1 MWSSKTMLLMP
12 AQVRLT
18 EQSTDSGKWERGG
31 WGGNLWPGFLVP
43 IKAELPSLILSLHS
57 TEVLLLVSS
66 IRAENFEVSFWGKK
80 QSKDTKPY
88 RCLQRGRAVR
98 EHMRMG
104 GTGVVNGDEREGL
117 PAPSLEIKM
126 MNLQAWRLLRLNVCW
141 LLLCLHACADLP
153 GLQEPRAASVDLG
166 TGCSEG
172 EVTGRWM
179 P

>member
-1 MWSSKTMLLMP
+1 MLLMP

-43 IKAELPSLILSLHS
+43 IKAELPRVWSSHCTALKSCCLCQAFGLRN
-57 TEVLLLVSS
+57 LL
-66 IRAENFEVSFWGKK
+66 FPFGGKK
-80 QSKDTKPY
+80 QGKDTKPY

-104 GTGVVNGDEREGL
+104 GTGVVNGDKREGL
-117 PAPSLEIKM
+117 PAPSLETKM

-141 LLLCLHACADLP
+141 LLLCLHICADLP
-153 GLQEPRAASVDLG
+153 GLQQPRAASVDLG
-166 TGCSEG
+166 TVCSEG
-172 EVTGRWM
+172 EDTGRWM